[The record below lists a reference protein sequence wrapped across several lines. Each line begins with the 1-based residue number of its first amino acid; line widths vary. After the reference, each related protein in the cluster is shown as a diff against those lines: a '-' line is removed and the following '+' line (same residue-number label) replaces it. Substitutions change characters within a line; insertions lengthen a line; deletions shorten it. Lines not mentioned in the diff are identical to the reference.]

1 MPKQKGRS
9 KKGSIRQTGSK
20 CNASQCPAPCLQCSP
35 IRLDWAMIAK
45 RREAAMPEPNYSDGT
60 PPGLFVMLMG
70 TIAVVIVF
78 VLFKS
83 CMGGG

>member
-1 MPKQKGRS
+1 
-9 KKGSIRQTGSK
+9 
-20 CNASQCPAPCLQCSP
+20 
-35 IRLDWAMIAK
+35 
-45 RREAAMPEPNYSDGT
+45 MPEPNYSDGT
-60 PPGLFVMLMG
+60 PPGLLVMVLG

>member
-1 MPKQKGRS
+1 
-9 KKGSIRQTGSK
+9 
-20 CNASQCPAPCLQCSP
+20 
-35 IRLDWAMIAK
+35 
-45 RREAAMPEPNYSDGT
+45 MPEPNYSDGA

-78 VLFKS
+78 LLFKS